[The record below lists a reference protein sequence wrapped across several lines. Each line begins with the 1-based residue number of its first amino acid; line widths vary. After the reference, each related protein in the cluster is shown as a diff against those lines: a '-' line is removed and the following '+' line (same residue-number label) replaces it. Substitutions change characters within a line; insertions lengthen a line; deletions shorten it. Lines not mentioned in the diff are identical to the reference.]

1 MSIEALKKGAME
13 HMRTTSM
20 ALAWVIGLVA
30 AAVIVAKPWVTI
42 QHTQPIVVKGY
53 AEMGV
58 TSDSGSLK
66 VSVVESDSTSS
77 RAYEAAGEALE
88 RVRQIVAADL
98 GKSVEVLE
106 LQSQITEVYKV
117 DGNGRRTN
125 EVEFYRAS
133 RQIRVSTADVE
144 GLARVGRLI
153 YDLNGEGMRVHV
165 AGPEFFVSSLED
177 VKRQLLT
184 LATENGKQRAEILAT
199 NSGERLGSLVSAR
212 QGVIQIT
219 KKNSSQTSSYGIY
232 DTETIEKVVKLV
244 VTLEFEISS

>member
-1 MSIEALKKGAME
+1 
-13 HMRTTSM
+13 
-20 ALAWVIGLVA
+20 
-30 AAVIVAKPWVTI
+30 
-42 QHTQPIVVKGY
+42 
-53 AEMGV
+53 
-58 TSDSGSLK
+58 
-66 VSVVESDSTSS
+66 
-77 RAYEAAGEALE
+77 
-88 RVRQIVAADL
+88 
-98 GKSVEVLE
+98 
-106 LQSQITEVYKV
+106 
-117 DGNGRRTN
+117 
-125 EVEFYRAS
+125 
-133 RQIRVSTADVE
+133 
-144 GLARVGRLI
+144 
-153 YDLNGEGMRVHV
+153 MRVHV